1 MDCSTVAF
9 VVVVFAVIF
18 FPKFG
23 SVLTV
28 FNFDISLGQA
38 IGGYKAG

>member
-1 MDCSTVAF
+1 MDCSTVAS
-9 VVVVFAVIF
+9 VVVFAVIF

-28 FNFDISLGQA
+28 FNFDGA
-38 IGGYKAG
+38 MVIGGYKAG